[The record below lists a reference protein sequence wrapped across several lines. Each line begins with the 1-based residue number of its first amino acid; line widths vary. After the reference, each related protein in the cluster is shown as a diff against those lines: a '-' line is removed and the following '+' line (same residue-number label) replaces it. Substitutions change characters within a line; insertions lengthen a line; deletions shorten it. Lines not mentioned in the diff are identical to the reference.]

1 MNEITNPLNQANQ
14 VKPTRSIRPTR
25 SEPIDKN
32 EFLTAYSNIMRIAE
46 QTEQII
52 LGKKD
57 VVKMIII
64 SLLSQGHVL
73 IEDVPGVGKTTL
85 ASALSKIIGLKY
97 KRAQFTPDV
106 MPSDITG
113 FSIYNKTTNELEY
126 KEGLA
131 LCNIL
136 LADEINRTSPKTQ
149 SSLLEVMEEGTIT
162 VDGKTHHVPTPFMVI
177 ATQNPIG
184 FVGTHPLPE
193 AQLDRFIMRISI
205 GYPDIEN
212 EIRIISDR
220 KIENPMDKIQ
230 TVTNA
235 ADIMS
240 AQNIVK
246 NIHIDETLYKYI
258 VELVAKTRNHQYIT
272 LGASPRASLSLM
284 RLAQARAFL
293 EKRDYIIP
301 EDILSMYV
309 PAIAH
314 RIILKQEAKLKRI
327 NTEDIV
333 NDIKKSVAPQILG
346 EKVKKS
352 PANMGE

>member
-1 MNEITNPLNQANQ
+1 MADIN
-14 VKPTRSIRPTR
+14 
-25 SEPIDKN
+25 
-32 EFLTAYSNIMRIAE
+32 SNISDISNVSKAINQQQFLESHANVLKIIE
-46 QTEQII
+46 QTQNII

-57 VVKMIII
+57 VIEMTII

-162 VDGKTHHVPTPFMVI
+162 VDGKTHSVPTPFMVI

-193 AQLDRFIMRISI
+193 AQLDRFVMRISM
-205 GYPDIEN
+205 GYPDTAN
-212 EIRIISDR
+212 EIKIISDR
-220 KIENPMDKIQ
+220 KTENPIDKVRTIIS
-230 TVTNA
+230 A
-235 ADIMS
+235 EDIIK

-284 RLAQARAFL
+284 RLSQARAFL

-301 EDILSMYV
+301 EDILNMYT

-314 RIILKQEAKLKRI
+314 RIILKQEAKLKKI
-327 NTEDIV
+327 NTEDIL
-333 NDIKKSVAPQILG
+333 NEIKKLIAPQILS
-346 EKVKKS
+346 ENVNKNVKKT
-352 PANMGE
+352 

>member
-1 MNEITNPLNQANQ
+1 LEVEDITNISNVIDFSNEINTNDFLESHANIL
-14 VKPTRSIRPTR
+14 KI
-25 SEPIDKN
+25 I
-32 EFLTAYSNIMRIAE
+32 E
-46 QTEQII
+46 QTENII
-52 LGKKD
+52 LGKQD
-57 VVKMIII
+57 VIKMTII
-64 SLLSQGHVL
+64 SLLCQGHVL

-85 ASALSKIIGLKY
+85 ASALSKIVGLKY

-113 FSIYNKTTNELEY
+113 FSVYNKITNELEY

-205 GYPDIEN
+205 GYPDAAN
-212 EIRIISDR
+212 EIKIISDR
-220 KIENPMDKIQ
+220 KTENPIDKIK
-230 TVTNA
+230 TVITA
-235 ADIMS
+235 ADILT
-240 AQNIVK
+240 AQGIVK
-246 NIHIDETLYKYI
+246 KIHIDETLYKYI
-258 VELVAKTRNHQYIT
+258 VELVGKTRSHQYIT

-284 RLAQARAFL
+284 RLSQARAFL

-301 EDILSMYV
+301 EDILNMYV
-309 PAIAH
+309 PAISH
-314 RIILKQEAKLKRI
+314 RIILKQEAKLKKI
-327 NTEDIV
+327 DTEDIL
-333 NDIKKSVAPQILG
+333 NDIKKLVAPQILS
-346 EKVKKS
+346 ETANKKQPKES
-352 PANMGE
+352 K

>member
-1 MNEITNPLNQANQ
+1 VADITTNISDMSSVSKEINKNDFLESHA
-14 VKPTRSIRPTR
+14 SILK
-25 SEPIDKN
+25 I
-32 EFLTAYSNIMRIAE
+32 IE
-46 QTEQII
+46 QTENII
-52 LGKKD
+52 LGKTD
-57 VVKMIII
+57 VIKMTII
-64 SLLSQGHVL
+64 SLLCQGHVL

-113 FSIYNKTTNELEY
+113 FSVYNKITNELEY

-205 GYPDIEN
+205 GYPDTAN
-212 EIRIISDR
+212 EIKIISDR
-220 KIENPMDKIQ
+220 KTENPIDKIQ
-230 TVTNA
+230 TLIT
-235 ADIMS
+235 ADDIIK
-240 AQNIVK
+240 AQDIVK

-272 LGASPRASLSLM
+272 LGASPRASLALM
-284 RLAQARAFL
+284 RLSQARAFL

-301 EDILSMYV
+301 EDILNMYV
-309 PAIAH
+309 PAITH
-314 RIILKQEAKLKRI
+314 RIILKQEARLKKV
-327 NTEDIV
+327 NTEDIL
-333 NDIKKSVAPQILG
+333 NDIKKLVAPQILK
-346 EKVKKS
+346 ENESISKTAKKS
-352 PANMGE
+352 

>member
-1 MNEITNPLNQANQ
+1 LEVADIN
-14 VKPTRSIRPTR
+14 
-25 SEPIDKN
+25 
-32 EFLTAYSNIMRIAE
+32 SNISDISNVSKAINQQQFSESHANVLKIIE
-46 QTEQII
+46 QTQNII

-57 VVKMIII
+57 VIEMTII

-113 FSIYNKTTNELEY
+113 FSIYNKNTNELEY

-162 VDGKTHHVPTPFMVI
+162 VDGKTHSVPTPFMVI

-205 GYPDIEN
+205 GYPDTAN
-212 EIRIISDR
+212 EIKIISDR
-220 KIENPMDKIQ
+220 KTENPIDKIK
-230 TVTNA
+230 TVISA
-235 ADIMS
+235 EDIIK
-240 AQNIVK
+240 AQNIIK

-301 EDILSMYV
+301 EDILSMYT

-314 RIILKQEAKLKRI
+314 RIILKQEAKLKKI
-327 NTEDIV
+327 NTEDIL
-333 NDIKKSVAPQILG
+333 NEIKKLIAPQILG
-346 EKVKKS
+346 QNTNKNAGK
-352 PANMGE
+352 A

>member
-1 MNEITNPLNQANQ
+1 MTNETGFNENAKSGKTAKTEKTEI
-14 VKPTRSIRPTR
+14 
-25 SEPIDKN
+25 IDKN
-32 EFLTAYSNIMRIAE
+32 EFFAAYANVMKITE

-52 LGKKD
+52 LGKKE
-57 VVKMIII
+57 VIKMIII

-113 FSIYNKTTNELEY
+113 FSIYNKITNELEY

-162 VDGKTHHVPTPFMVI
+162 VDGKTHQVPIPFMVI

-220 KIENPMDKIQ
+220 KTENPIDKIR
-230 TVTNA
+230 TLTNPN
-235 ADIMS
+235 DIMT

-258 VELVAKTRNHQYIT
+258 VELVAKTRSHQYIT

-284 RLAQARAFL
+284 RLSQARAFL

-301 EDILSMYV
+301 EDILNMYI

-327 NTEDIV
+327 NTEDIL

-352 PANMGE
+352 PVRQGE

>member
-1 MNEITNPLNQANQ
+1 VNETTQQ
-14 VKPTRSIRPTR
+14 TTR
-25 SEPIDKN
+25 IDK
-32 EFLTAYSNIMRIAE
+32 TAFNAAHANILKI
-46 QTEQII
+46 TEETERII

-57 VVKMIII
+57 VVKMIIM

-85 ASALSKIIGLKY
+85 AFALSKIVGLKY

-113 FSIYNKTTNELEY
+113 FSVYNKVTGDLEY

-131 LCNIL
+131 LTNIL

-162 VDGKTHHVPTPFMVI
+162 VDGQTHRVPEPFMVI

-205 GYPDIEN
+205 GYPDAAN
-212 EIRIISDR
+212 EIKIISDR
-220 KIENPMDKIQ
+220 KIDNPIDLLRALVGGNEI
-230 TVTNA
+230 
-235 ADIMS
+235 IE
-240 AQNIVK
+240 AQNIIK
-246 NIHIDETLYKYI
+246 NIYMDASLYKYI
-258 VELVAKTRNHQYIT
+258 VDLVAQTRSHQHIT

-284 RLAQARAFL
+284 RLSQARAFF
-293 EKRDYIIP
+293 ENRDFVIP
-301 EDILSMYV
+301 EDIAAMYI

-314 RIILKQEAKLKRI
+314 RIILKQEAKLKKI
-327 NTEDIV
+327 NTEDILGE
-333 NDIKKSVAPQILG
+333 IKRTVAPQILND
-346 EKVKKS
+346 KARRS
-352 PANMGE
+352 QQ

>member
-1 MNEITNPLNQANQ
+1 MADITTNISDISNVSKEIN
-14 VKPTRSIRPTR
+14 
-25 SEPIDKN
+25 KN
-32 EFLTAYSNIMRIAE
+32 DFLESHEKILKIIE
-46 QTEQII
+46 QTENII

-57 VVKMIII
+57 VIKMTII
-64 SLLSQGHVL
+64 SLLCQGHVL

-85 ASALSKIIGLKY
+85 ASALAKIIGLKY

-113 FSIYNKTTNELEY
+113 FSIYNRITNELEY

-205 GYPDIEN
+205 GYPDTAN
-212 EIRIISDR
+212 EIKIITDR
-220 KIENPMDKIQ
+220 KTENPIDKIK
-230 TVTNA
+230 TIIA
-235 ADIMS
+235 ADDIIK
-240 AQNIVK
+240 AQDIVK

-284 RLAQARAFL
+284 RLSQARAFL

-301 EDILSMYV
+301 EDILNMYV
-309 PAIAH
+309 PAITH
-314 RIILKQEAKLKRI
+314 RIILKQEARLKKI
-327 NTEDIV
+327 NTEDIL
-333 NDIKKSVAPQILG
+333 NDIKKLVAPQILK
-346 EKVKKS
+346 ENEAISKSAKKS
-352 PANMGE
+352 

>member
-1 MNEITNPLNQANQ
+1 MADINSNVSDISNVSKAINQQDFLESHAN
-14 VKPTRSIRPTR
+14 VLK
-25 SEPIDKN
+25 
-32 EFLTAYSNIMRIAE
+32 IME
-46 QTEQII
+46 QAQNII

-57 VVKMIII
+57 VIEMTII

-113 FSIYNKTTNELEY
+113 FSIYNKNTNELEY

-162 VDGKTHHVPTPFMVI
+162 VDGKTHSVPTPFMVI

-193 AQLDRFIMRISI
+193 AQLDRFIMRISM
-205 GYPDIEN
+205 GYPDTAN
-212 EIRIISDR
+212 EIKIISDR
-220 KIENPMDKIQ
+220 KLENPIDKIQ
-230 TVTNA
+230 TIIGSE
-235 ADIMS
+235 DILK

-284 RLAQARAFL
+284 RLSQARAFM

-301 EDILSMYV
+301 EDILNMYT

-314 RIILKQEAKLKRI
+314 RIILKQEAKLKKI
-327 NTEDIV
+327 NTEDIL
-333 NDIKKSVAPQILG
+333 NEIKKLIAPQILS
-346 EKVKKS
+346 ENVNKTAKK
-352 PANMGE
+352 G

>member
-1 MNEITNPLNQANQ
+1 MEQAQN
-14 VKPTRSIRPTR
+14 
-25 SEPIDKN
+25 
-32 EFLTAYSNIMRIAE
+32 
-46 QTEQII
+46 II

-57 VVKMIII
+57 VIEMTII

-113 FSIYNKTTNELEY
+113 FSIYNKNTNELEY

-162 VDGKTHHVPTPFMVI
+162 VDGKTHSVPTPFMVI

-193 AQLDRFIMRISI
+193 AQLDRFIMRISM
-205 GYPDIEN
+205 GYPDTAN
-212 EIRIISDR
+212 EIKIISDR
-220 KIENPMDKIQ
+220 KLENPIDKIQ
-230 TVTNA
+230 TIIGSE
-235 ADIMS
+235 DILK

-284 RLAQARAFL
+284 RLSQARAFM

-301 EDILSMYV
+301 EDILNMYT

-314 RIILKQEAKLKRI
+314 RIILKQEAKLKKI
-327 NTEDIV
+327 NTEDIL
-333 NDIKKSVAPQILG
+333 NEIKKLIAPQILS
-346 EKVKKS
+346 ENVNKTAKK
-352 PANMGE
+352 G

>member
-1 MNEITNPLNQANQ
+1 MEVADIN
-14 VKPTRSIRPTR
+14 
-25 SEPIDKN
+25 
-32 EFLTAYSNIMRIAE
+32 SNISDISNVSKAINQQDFLESHANVLKIIE
-46 QTEQII
+46 QAQSII

-57 VVKMIII
+57 VIEMTII

-113 FSIYNKTTNELEY
+113 FSIYNKNTNELEY

-162 VDGKTHHVPTPFMVI
+162 VDGKTHSVPTPFMVI

-193 AQLDRFIMRISI
+193 AQLDRFIMRISM
-205 GYPDIEN
+205 GYPDTAN
-212 EIRIISDR
+212 EIKIISDR
-220 KIENPMDKIQ
+220 KLENPIDKIQ
-230 TVTNA
+230 TIIGSE
-235 ADIMS
+235 DIIK

-284 RLAQARAFL
+284 RLSQARAFL

-301 EDILSMYV
+301 EDILNMYT

-314 RIILKQEAKLKRI
+314 RIILKQEAKLKKI
-327 NTEDIV
+327 NTEDIL
-333 NDIKKSVAPQILG
+333 NEIKKLIAPQILS
-346 EKVKKS
+346 ENVNKTAKK
-352 PANMGE
+352 G

>member
-1 MNEITNPLNQANQ
+1 MEVADIN
-14 VKPTRSIRPTR
+14 
-25 SEPIDKN
+25 
-32 EFLTAYSNIMRIAE
+32 SNISDISKVSKAIDQQKFLESHENVLKIIE
-46 QTEQII
+46 QTQNII
-52 LGKKD
+52 LGKKE
-57 VVKMIII
+57 VIEMTII

-113 FSIYNKTTNELEY
+113 FSIYNKATNELEY

-162 VDGKTHHVPTPFMVI
+162 VDGKTHSVPTPFMVI

-193 AQLDRFIMRISI
+193 AQLDRFIMRISM
-205 GYPDIEN
+205 GYPDTAN

-220 KIENPMDKIQ
+220 KTENPIDKIK
-230 TVTNA
+230 TA
-235 ADIMS
+235 ISAEDIIK
-240 AQNIVK
+240 AQNIIK

-258 VELVAKTRNHQYIT
+258 VELVAKTRSHQYIT

-284 RLAQARAFL
+284 RLSQAKAFL

-301 EDILSMYV
+301 EDILGMYT

-314 RIILKQEAKLKRI
+314 RIILKQEAKLKKI
-327 NTEDIV
+327 NTEDIL
-333 NDIKKSVAPQILG
+333 NEIKKLIAPQILSQSAN
-346 EKVKKS
+346 KS
-352 PANMGE
+352 AK

>member
-1 MNEITNPLNQANQ
+1 VEQQ
-14 VKPTRSIRPTR
+14 R
-25 SEPIDKN
+25 IDK
-32 EFLTAYSNIMRIAE
+32 TAFNAAYTNVLKIAE
-46 QTEQII
+46 ETERII

-57 VVKMIII
+57 VVKMIIM

-85 ASALSKIIGLKY
+85 AFALSKIIGLKY

-113 FSIYNKTTNELEY
+113 FSVYNKVTGDLEY

-131 LCNIL
+131 LTNIL

-162 VDGKTHHVPTPFMVI
+162 VDGQTHRVPEPFMVI

-205 GYPDIEN
+205 GYPDATN
-212 EIRIISDR
+212 EIKIISDR
-220 KIENPMDKIQ
+220 KITNPVDRLSALVGGNEII
-230 TVTNA
+230 A
-235 ADIMS
+235 

-246 NIHIDETLYKYI
+246 NIYMDASLYKYI
-258 VELVAKTRNHQYIT
+258 VELVAQTRSHQHIT

-284 RLAQARAFL
+284 RLAQARAFF
-293 EKRDYIIP
+293 ENRDFVIP
-301 EDILSMYV
+301 EDIAAMYI

-314 RIILKQEAKLKRI
+314 RIILKQEAKLKKI
-327 NTEDIV
+327 NTEDILGE
-333 NDIKKSVAPQILG
+333 IKKTIAPQILNN
-346 EKVKKS
+346 KTR
-352 PANMGE
+352 

>member
-1 MNEITNPLNQANQ
+1 MEDITNISNVTDFSNEINTNDFLESHANIL
-14 VKPTRSIRPTR
+14 KI
-25 SEPIDKN
+25 I
-32 EFLTAYSNIMRIAE
+32 E
-46 QTEQII
+46 QTENII
-52 LGKKD
+52 LGKQD
-57 VVKMIII
+57 VIKMTII
-64 SLLSQGHVL
+64 SLLCQGHVL

-85 ASALSKIIGLKY
+85 ASALSKIVGLKY

-113 FSIYNKTTNELEY
+113 FSVYNKITNELEY

-205 GYPDIEN
+205 GYPDAAN
-212 EIRIISDR
+212 EIKIISDR
-220 KIENPMDKIQ
+220 KTENPIDKIK
-230 TVTNA
+230 TVITA
-235 ADIMS
+235 ADILT
-240 AQNIVK
+240 AQSIVK
-246 NIHIDETLYKYI
+246 KIHIDETLYKYI
-258 VELVAKTRNHQYIT
+258 VDLVAKTRSHQYIT

-284 RLAQARAFL
+284 RLSQARAFL

-301 EDILSMYV
+301 EDILNMYV
-309 PAIAH
+309 PAISH
-314 RIILKQEAKLKRI
+314 RIILKQEAKLKKI
-327 NTEDIV
+327 NTEDIL
-333 NDIKKSVAPQILG
+333 NDIKKLVAPQILS
-346 EKVKKS
+346 EASKKQ
-352 PANMGE
+352 PKENK

>member
-1 MNEITNPLNQANQ
+1 MAETI
-14 VKPTRSIRPTR
+14 K
-25 SEPIDKN
+25 IDKN
-32 EFLTAYSNIMRIAE
+32 EFLAAYDNVLRI
-46 QTEQII
+46 TEETERII

-57 VVKMIII
+57 VVKMIIM

-113 FSIYNKTTNELEY
+113 FSVYNKATGDLEY

-162 VDGKTHHVPTPFMVI
+162 VDGKTHRVPEPFMVI

-193 AQLDRFIMRISI
+193 AQLDRFIMRISM
-205 GYPDIEN
+205 GYPDLAN
-212 EIRIISDR
+212 EIKIISDR
-220 KIENPMDKIQ
+220 KTENPIDNIR
-230 TVTNA
+230 TLTGA
-235 ADIMS
+235 ADIIS

-246 NIHIDETLYKYI
+246 SVHIDDSLYKYI
-258 VELVAKTRNHQYIT
+258 VELVAQTRSNQYIT

-284 RLAQARAFL
+284 RLAQACAFL
-293 EKRDYIIP
+293 DKRDYVIP
-301 EDILSMYV
+301 PDILDMYI

-314 RIILKQEAKLKRI
+314 RLILKQEARLKKI
-327 NTEDIV
+327 NTEDILS
-333 NDIKKSVAPQILG
+333 DIKKAVAPQILS
-346 EKVKKS
+346 EKVKKQ
-352 PANMGE
+352 

>member
-1 MNEITNPLNQANQ
+1 MADITTNISDMSSVSKEINKNDFLESHA
-14 VKPTRSIRPTR
+14 SILK
-25 SEPIDKN
+25 I
-32 EFLTAYSNIMRIAE
+32 IE
-46 QTEQII
+46 QTENII
-52 LGKKD
+52 LGKTD
-57 VVKMIII
+57 VIKMTII
-64 SLLSQGHVL
+64 SLLCQGHVL

-113 FSIYNKTTNELEY
+113 FSVYNKITNELEY

-205 GYPDIEN
+205 GYPDTAN
-212 EIRIISDR
+212 EIKIISDR
-220 KIENPMDKIQ
+220 KTENPIDKIQ
-230 TVTNA
+230 TLIT
-235 ADIMS
+235 ADDIIK
-240 AQNIVK
+240 AQDIVK

-272 LGASPRASLSLM
+272 LGASPRASLALM
-284 RLAQARAFL
+284 RLSQARAFL

-301 EDILSMYV
+301 EDILNMYV
-309 PAIAH
+309 PAITH
-314 RIILKQEAKLKRI
+314 RIILKQEARLKKV
-327 NTEDIV
+327 NTEDIL
-333 NDIKKSVAPQILG
+333 NDIKKLVAPQILK
-346 EKVKKS
+346 ENESISKTAKKS
-352 PANMGE
+352 

>member
-1 MNEITNPLNQANQ
+1 MDHISNINNNTSDISDFSNEINKKDFMESHANIL
-14 VKPTRSIRPTR
+14 KI
-25 SEPIDKN
+25 I
-32 EFLTAYSNIMRIAE
+32 E
-46 QTEQII
+46 QTENII
-52 LGKKD
+52 LGKQD
-57 VVKMIII
+57 VITMTII
-64 SLLSQGHVL
+64 SLLCQGHIL
-73 IEDVPGVGKTTL
+73 IEDVPGVGKTVL
-85 ASALSKIIGLKY
+85 ASSLAKIIGLKY

-113 FSIYNKTTNELEY
+113 FSVYNKATNELEY

-162 VDGKTHHVPTPFMVI
+162 VDGKTHRVPTPFMVI

-205 GYPDIEN
+205 GYPDSAS
-212 EIRIISDR
+212 EIKIIADR
-220 KIENPMDKIQ
+220 KTENPIDKIK
-230 TVTNA
+230 TMINA
-235 ADIMS
+235 EDIIK

-246 NIHIDETLYKYI
+246 QIHIDPTLYKYI
-258 VELVAKTRNHQYIT
+258 VDLVGKTRNHQYIT

-293 EKRDYIIP
+293 KKRDYIIP
-301 EDILSMYV
+301 EDILKMYI
-309 PAIAH
+309 PAISH
-314 RIILKQEAKLKRI
+314 RIILKQEARLKKIR
-327 NTEDIV
+327 TEDIL
-333 NDIKKSVAPQILG
+333 DEIKKLVAPQILSDSSI
-346 EKVKKS
+346 KS
-352 PANMGE
+352 PKKG

>member
-1 MNEITNPLNQANQ
+1 MAEIM
-14 VKPTRSIRPTR
+14 K
-25 SEPIDKN
+25 IDKN
-32 EFLTAYSNIMRIAE
+32 EFLAAYENVLKI
-46 QTEQII
+46 TEETERII

-57 VVKMIII
+57 VVKMIIM

-85 ASALSKIIGLKY
+85 ASALSKIIGLRY

-113 FSIYNKTTNELEY
+113 FSVYNKATGDLEY

-162 VDGKTHHVPTPFMVI
+162 VDGKTHHVPEPFMVI

-212 EIRIISDR
+212 EIKIISDR
-220 KIENPMDKIQ
+220 KTENPIDKIRTLTGANDIIFAQ
-230 TVTNA
+230 T
-235 ADIMS
+235 
-240 AQNIVK
+240 IVK
-246 NIHIDETLYKYI
+246 NVYIDGSLYKYI
-258 VELVAKTRNHQYIT
+258 VELVAQTRNHQYIT

-293 EKRDYIIP
+293 EKRDYVIP
-301 EDILSMYV
+301 PDILDMYI

-314 RIILKQEAKLKRI
+314 RIILKQEAKLKKI
-327 NTEDIV
+327 NTEDILGE
-333 NDIKKSVAPQILG
+333 IKKAVAPQILN
-346 EKVKKS
+346 EKPKK
-352 PANMGE
+352 P

>member
-1 MNEITNPLNQANQ
+1 MAEITNNISDVANN
-14 VKPTRSIRPTR
+14 SNEIN
-25 SEPIDKN
+25 KN
-32 EFLTAYSNIMRIAE
+32 DFLESHANVLKIIE
-46 QTEQII
+46 QTENII

-57 VVKMIII
+57 VIKMTII
-64 SLLSQGHVL
+64 SLLCQGHVL

-113 FSIYNKTTNELEY
+113 FSIYNKVTNELEY

-205 GYPDIEN
+205 GYPDTEN
-212 EIRIISDR
+212 EIKIISDR
-220 KIENPMDKIQ
+220 KTENPIDKI
-230 TVTNA
+230 TTIIA
-235 ADIMS
+235 ADDIIK

-258 VELVAKTRNHQYIT
+258 VELVAKTRSHQYIT

-284 RLAQARAFL
+284 RLSQARAFL

-301 EDILSMYV
+301 EDILNMYI

-314 RIILKQEAKLKRI
+314 RIILKQEAKLKKI
-327 NTEDIV
+327 NTEDIL
-333 NDIKKSVAPQILG
+333 NEIKKLIAPQILKEG
-346 EKVKKS
+346 ENINKAAKR
-352 PANMGE
+352 N

>member
-1 MNEITNPLNQANQ
+1 MAEI
-14 VKPTRSIRPTR
+14 VK
-25 SEPIDKN
+25 IDKN
-32 EFLTAYSNIMRIAE
+32 EILAAYENVLKI
-46 QTEQII
+46 TEETERII

-57 VVKMIII
+57 VVKMIIM

-113 FSIYNKTTNELEY
+113 FSVYNKVTGDLEY

-162 VDGKTHHVPTPFMVI
+162 VDGKTHHVPEPFMVI

-193 AQLDRFIMRISI
+193 AQLDRFIMRISM

-212 EIRIISDR
+212 EIKIISER
-220 KIENPMDKIQ
+220 KIENPIDKIRSLVGANDIIFAQ
-230 TVTNA
+230 T
-235 ADIMS
+235 
-240 AQNIVK
+240 IVK
-246 NIHIDETLYKYI
+246 NVYIDTSLYKYI
-258 VELVAKTRNHQYIT
+258 VELVAQTRNNQHIT

-293 EKRDYIIP
+293 DKRDYVIP
-301 EDILSMYV
+301 PDILDMYI

-314 RIILKQEAKLKRI
+314 RIILKQEAKLKKI
-327 NTEDIV
+327 NTEDILGE
-333 NDIKKSVAPQILG
+333 IKKAVSPQILS
-346 EKVKKS
+346 EKVKKQ
-352 PANMGE
+352 

>member
-1 MNEITNPLNQANQ
+1 MSNEINRIN
-14 VKPTRSIRPTR
+14 
-25 SEPIDKN
+25 KN
-32 EFLTAYSNIMRIAE
+32 DFFTAYENVLKISEETGR
-46 QTEQII
+46 II

-57 VVKMIII
+57 VVSMIIM

-113 FSIYNKTTNELEY
+113 FSVYNKVTGELEY

-131 LCNIL
+131 LTNIL

-149 SSLLEVMEEGTIT
+149 SSLLEVMEESTIT
-162 VDGKTHHVPTPFMVI
+162 VDGKTHQVPEPFMVI

-205 GYPDIEN
+205 GYPDAEN
-212 EIRIISDR
+212 EMKIISER
-220 KIENPMDKIQ
+220 KTENPLDKIG
-230 TVTNA
+230 A
-235 ADIMS
+235 LIGADDIIF

-246 NIHIDETLYKYI
+246 NVHIDETLYKYI
-258 VELVAKTRNHQYIT
+258 VELTAWTRNHQHIT

-284 RLAQARAFL
+284 RLSQARAFL
-293 EKRDYIIP
+293 EKRAYVIP
-301 EDILSMYV
+301 EDILTMYI

-314 RIILKQEAKLKRI
+314 RIILKQEARLKKI
-327 NTEDIV
+327 NTEDILGEIKKTV
-333 NDIKKSVAPQILG
+333 SPQILSEKIKKS
-346 EKVKKS
+346 
-352 PANMGE
+352 

>member
-1 MNEITNPLNQANQ
+1 MNETTQQ
-14 VKPTRSIRPTR
+14 QTR
-25 SEPIDKN
+25 IDK
-32 EFLTAYSNIMRIAE
+32 TAFNAAHANILKI
-46 QTEQII
+46 TEETERII

-57 VVKMIII
+57 VVKMIIM

-85 ASALSKIIGLKY
+85 AFALSKIVGLKY

-113 FSIYNKTTNELEY
+113 FSVYNKVTGDLEY

-131 LCNIL
+131 LTNIL

-162 VDGKTHHVPTPFMVI
+162 VDGQTHRVPEPFMVI

-205 GYPDIEN
+205 GYPDAAN
-212 EIRIISDR
+212 EIKIISDR
-220 KIENPMDKIQ
+220 KIDNPVDRLRPLVGGNEI
-230 TVTNA
+230 
-235 ADIMS
+235 IE
-240 AQNIVK
+240 AQNIIK
-246 NIHIDETLYKYI
+246 NIYMDTSLYKYI
-258 VELVAKTRNHQYIT
+258 VELVAQTRSHQHIT

-284 RLAQARAFL
+284 RLSQARAFF
-293 EKRDYIIP
+293 ENRDFVIP
-301 EDILSMYV
+301 EDIAAMYI

-314 RIILKQEAKLKRI
+314 RIILKQEAKLKKI
-327 NTEDIV
+327 NTEDILSE
-333 NDIKKSVAPQILG
+333 IKRTVAPQILND
-346 EKVKKS
+346 KARRNQS
-352 PANMGE
+352 

>member
-1 MNEITNPLNQANQ
+1 MAIEINKEVT
-14 VKPTRSIRPTR
+14 K
-25 SEPIDKN
+25 IDKN
-32 EFLTAYSNIMRIAE
+32 EFLAAYESILKITDE
-46 QTEQII
+46 TERII

-57 VVKMIII
+57 VIKMIIM

-85 ASALSKIIGLKY
+85 ASALSKIVGLKY

-113 FSIYNKTTNELEY
+113 FSVYNKATGDLEY

-162 VDGKTHHVPTPFMVI
+162 VDGQTHSVPEPFMVI

-205 GYPDIEN
+205 GYPDTAN
-212 EIRIISDR
+212 EIKIITDR
-220 KIENPMDKIQ
+220 KTENPIDKLSALIG
-230 TVTNA
+230 A
-235 ADIMS
+235 ADILL
-240 AQNIVK
+240 AQKIVM
-246 NIHIDETLYKYI
+246 NVHIDETLYKYI
-258 VELVAKTRNHQYIT
+258 VELVAQTRNHQHIT

-284 RLAQARAFL
+284 RLAQARAFM
-293 EKRDYIIP
+293 ERRDYVIP
-301 EDILSMYV
+301 EDILSMYI

-314 RIILKQEAKLKRI
+314 RIILKQEARLKKI
-327 NTEDIV
+327 DTTDIL
-333 NDIKKSVAPQILG
+333 NDIKKAVSPQILS
-346 EKVKKS
+346 EKVRKS
-352 PANMGE
+352 

>member
-1 MNEITNPLNQANQ
+1 MSSVSKEINKNDFLESHA
-14 VKPTRSIRPTR
+14 SILK
-25 SEPIDKN
+25 I
-32 EFLTAYSNIMRIAE
+32 IE
-46 QTEQII
+46 QTENII
-52 LGKKD
+52 LGKTD
-57 VVKMIII
+57 VIKMTII
-64 SLLSQGHVL
+64 SLLCQGHVL

-113 FSIYNKTTNELEY
+113 FSVYNKITNELEY

-193 AQLDRFIMRISI
+193 AQLDRFIMQISI
-205 GYPDIEN
+205 GYPDTAN
-212 EIRIISDR
+212 EIKIITDR
-220 KIENPMDKIQ
+220 KTENPIDKIQ
-230 TVTNA
+230 TVIS
-235 ADIMS
+235 ADDIRK
-240 AQNIVK
+240 AQDIVK

-301 EDILSMYV
+301 EDILNMYV
-309 PAIAH
+309 PAITH
-314 RIILKQEAKLKRI
+314 RIILKQEARLKKI
-327 NTEDIV
+327 NTEDIL
-333 NDIKKSVAPQILG
+333 NDIKKLVAPQIMK
-346 EKVKKS
+346 ENEAISKAAKK
-352 PANMGE
+352 NQ

>member
-1 MNEITNPLNQANQ
+1 LESHANVLKIMEQAQN
-14 VKPTRSIRPTR
+14 
-25 SEPIDKN
+25 
-32 EFLTAYSNIMRIAE
+32 
-46 QTEQII
+46 II

-57 VVKMIII
+57 VIEMTII

-113 FSIYNKTTNELEY
+113 FSIYNKNTNELEY

-162 VDGKTHHVPTPFMVI
+162 VDGKTHSVPTPFMVI

-193 AQLDRFIMRISI
+193 AQLDRFIMRISM
-205 GYPDIEN
+205 GYPDTAN
-212 EIRIISDR
+212 EIKIISDR
-220 KIENPMDKIQ
+220 KLENPIDKIQ
-230 TVTNA
+230 TIIGSE
-235 ADIMS
+235 DILK

-284 RLAQARAFL
+284 RLSQARAFM

-301 EDILSMYV
+301 EDILNMYT

-314 RIILKQEAKLKRI
+314 RIILKQEAKLKKI
-327 NTEDIV
+327 NTEDIL
-333 NDIKKSVAPQILG
+333 NEIKKLIAPQILS
-346 EKVKKS
+346 ENVNKTAKK
-352 PANMGE
+352 G

>member
-1 MNEITNPLNQANQ
+1 MAKAI
-14 VKPTRSIRPTR
+14 K
-25 SEPIDKN
+25 IDKN
-32 EFLTAYSNIMRIAE
+32 EFIAAYENVLKI
-46 QTEQII
+46 TEETERII

-57 VVKMIII
+57 VVKMIIM

-85 ASALSKIIGLKY
+85 ASALAKIIGLKY

-113 FSIYNKTTNELEY
+113 FSVYNKITGDLEY

-131 LCNIL
+131 LTNIL

-162 VDGKTHHVPTPFMVI
+162 VDGKTHHVPEPFMVI

-193 AQLDRFIMRISI
+193 AQLDRFIMRIAI
-205 GYPDIEN
+205 GYPDIAN
-212 EIRIISDR
+212 EIKIISDR
-220 KIENPMDKIQ
+220 KTDNPIDNIRALIGAEDISTAQ
-230 TVTNA
+230 T
-235 ADIMS
+235 
-240 AQNIVK
+240 IVK
-246 NIHIDETLYKYI
+246 NIYIDESLYKYI
-258 VELVAKTRNHQYIT
+258 VELVAQTRSHQYIT

-284 RLAQARAFL
+284 RLAQASAFL
-293 EKRDYIIP
+293 DKRDYIIP
-301 EDILSMYV
+301 TDILDMYI

-314 RIILKQEAKLKRI
+314 RIILKQEAKLKKV
-327 NTEDIV
+327 NTEDILS
-333 NDIKKSVAPQILG
+333 DIKKIVSPQILN
-346 EKVKKS
+346 EKIKK
-352 PANMGE
+352 E

>member
-1 MNEITNPLNQANQ
+1 MEVADITTNISDIAKKSKEINQN
-14 VKPTRSIRPTR
+14 
-25 SEPIDKN
+25 D
-32 EFLTAYSNIMRIAE
+32 FLESYGNILKIIE
-46 QTEQII
+46 QTENII
-52 LGKKD
+52 LGKQD
-57 VVKMIII
+57 VIKMTII
-64 SLLSQGHVL
+64 SLLCQGHVL

-113 FSIYNKTTNELEY
+113 FSIYNKVTNELEY

-205 GYPDIEN
+205 GYPDTAN
-212 EIRIISDR
+212 EIKIISDR
-220 KIENPMDKIQ
+220 KTENPIDKIK
-230 TVTNA
+230 TIITA
-235 ADIMS
+235 EDIIK
-240 AQNIVK
+240 AQDIVK
-246 NIHIDETLYKYI
+246 NIHIDQTLYKYI

-272 LGASPRASLSLM
+272 LGASPRASLALM
-284 RLAQARAFL
+284 RLSQAKAFL

-301 EDILSMYV
+301 EDILNMYI
-309 PAIAH
+309 PAITH
-314 RIILKQEAKLKRI
+314 RIILKQEARLKKI
-327 NTEDIV
+327 NTEDIL
-333 NDIKKSVAPQILG
+333 NDIKKLVAPQILK
-346 EKVKKS
+346 ENEAISKSAKKS
-352 PANMGE
+352 

>member
-1 MNEITNPLNQANQ
+1 MYRVTNNLEVAPINSNISNVSKAINQQ
-14 VKPTRSIRPTR
+14 
-25 SEPIDKN
+25 
-32 EFLTAYSNIMRIAE
+32 EFLESHADVLKIIE
-46 QTEQII
+46 QTQNII

-57 VVKMIII
+57 VVEMTII

-162 VDGKTHHVPTPFMVI
+162 VDGKTHSVPTPFMVI

-205 GYPDIEN
+205 GYPDTAN
-212 EIRIISDR
+212 EIKIISDR
-220 KIENPMDKIQ
+220 KTENPIDRIKTII
-230 TVTNA
+230 TA
-235 ADIMS
+235 EEIIK

-246 NIHIDETLYKYI
+246 NVHIDETLYKYI

-284 RLAQARAFL
+284 RLSQARAFL
-293 EKRDYIIP
+293 ERRDYVIP
-301 EDILSMYV
+301 EDILAMYT

-314 RIILKQEAKLKRI
+314 RIILKQEAKLKKI
-327 NTEDIV
+327 NTEDIL
-333 NDIKKSVAPQILG
+333 NEIKKLIAPQILS
-346 EKVKKS
+346 ENISKNAKK
-352 PANMGE
+352 N

>member
-1 MNEITNPLNQANQ
+1 VADITTNLSDMSSVSKEINKIDFLESHANIL
-14 VKPTRSIRPTR
+14 KI
-25 SEPIDKN
+25 I
-32 EFLTAYSNIMRIAE
+32 E
-46 QTEQII
+46 QTENII

-57 VVKMIII
+57 VIKMTII
-64 SLLSQGHVL
+64 SLLCQGHVL

-113 FSIYNKTTNELEY
+113 FSIYNKVTNELEY

-205 GYPDIEN
+205 GYPDTAN
-212 EIRIISDR
+212 EIKIISDR
-220 KIENPMDKIQ
+220 KTENPIDKIR
-230 TVTNA
+230 TTIS
-235 ADIMS
+235 ADDIIK

-293 EKRDYIIP
+293 ERRDYIIP
-301 EDILSMYV
+301 EDILSMYT

-314 RIILKQEAKLKRI
+314 RIILKQEAKLKKI
-327 NTEDIV
+327 NTEDIL
-333 NDIKKSVAPQILG
+333 NEIKKLVAPQVLNENINRN
-346 EKVKKS
+346 VKK
-352 PANMGE
+352 N

>member
-1 MNEITNPLNQANQ
+1 VADITTNISDISNVSKEIN
-14 VKPTRSIRPTR
+14 
-25 SEPIDKN
+25 KN
-32 EFLTAYSNIMRIAE
+32 DFLESHEKILKIIE
-46 QTEQII
+46 QTENII

-57 VVKMIII
+57 VIKMTII
-64 SLLSQGHVL
+64 SLLCQGHVL

-85 ASALSKIIGLKY
+85 ASALAKIIGLKY

-113 FSIYNKTTNELEY
+113 FSIYNRITNELEY

-205 GYPDIEN
+205 GYPDTAN
-212 EIRIISDR
+212 EIKIITDR
-220 KIENPMDKIQ
+220 KTENPIDKIK
-230 TVTNA
+230 TIIA
-235 ADIMS
+235 ADDIIK
-240 AQNIVK
+240 AQDIVK

-284 RLAQARAFL
+284 RLSQARAFL

-301 EDILSMYV
+301 EDILNMYV
-309 PAIAH
+309 PAITH
-314 RIILKQEAKLKRI
+314 RIILKQEARLKKI
-327 NTEDIV
+327 NTEDIL
-333 NDIKKSVAPQILG
+333 NDIKKLVAPQILK
-346 EKVKKS
+346 ENEAISKSAKKS
-352 PANMGE
+352 

>member
-1 MNEITNPLNQANQ
+1 MAKITNNISDVLNTSKEINKDDFLGSHANIL
-14 VKPTRSIRPTR
+14 KI
-25 SEPIDKN
+25 I
-32 EFLTAYSNIMRIAE
+32 E
-46 QTEQII
+46 QTENII

-57 VVKMIII
+57 VIKMTII
-64 SLLSQGHVL
+64 SLLCQGHVL

-113 FSIYNKTTNELEY
+113 FSVYNKVTNELEY

-162 VDGKTHHVPTPFMVI
+162 VDGVTHHVPTPFMVI

-205 GYPDIEN
+205 GYPDADN
-212 EIRIISDR
+212 EIKIISDR
-220 KIENPMDKIQ
+220 KTENPIDKIKPMI
-230 TVTNA
+230 NSD
-235 ADIMS
+235 DIIK
-240 AQNIVK
+240 AQSIVK

-284 RLAQARAFL
+284 RLSQARAFL

-301 EDILSMYV
+301 EDILNMYI

-314 RIILKQEAKLKRI
+314 RIILKQEAKLKKI
-327 NTEDIV
+327 NTEDIL
-333 NDIKKSVAPQILG
+333 NDIKKLIAPQILK
-346 EKVKKS
+346 EHENITKAAKR
-352 PANMGE
+352 N

>member
-1 MNEITNPLNQANQ
+1 
-14 VKPTRSIRPTR
+14 VIRMT
-25 SEPIDKN
+25 IV
-32 EFLTAYSNIMRIAE
+32 A
-46 QTEQII
+46 
-52 LGKKD
+52 
-57 VVKMIII
+57 
-64 SLLSQGHVL
+64 LLCQGHIL
-73 IEDVPGVGKTTL
+73 IEDIPGVGKTTL

-113 FSIYNKTTNELEY
+113 FSIYNKVTNELEY

-162 VDGKTHHVPTPFMVI
+162 VDGKTHQVPTPFMVI

-193 AQLDRFIMRISI
+193 AQLDRFIMRIAI
-205 GYPDIEN
+205 GYPDAAN
-212 EIRIISDR
+212 EIQLISDR
-220 KIENPMDKIQ
+220 KTENPIDKIQ
-230 TVTNA
+230 TVITA
-235 ADIMS
+235 ADIIK

-284 RLAQARAFL
+284 RLSQALAFL
-293 EKRDYIIP
+293 KKRDYVIP
-301 EDILSMYV
+301 EDILNMYV
-309 PAIAH
+309 PVIAH
-314 RIILKQEAKLKRI
+314 RIILKQEAKLKKI
-327 NTEDIV
+327 NTEDIL
-333 NDIKKSVAPQILG
+333 NDIKKLIAPQIMKEG
-346 EKVKKS
+346 ENINKAAKKS
-352 PANMGE
+352 

>member
-1 MNEITNPLNQANQ
+1 MANETGTTEITEN
-14 VKPTRSIRPTR
+14 VKTKKAEI
-25 SEPIDKN
+25 IDKN
-32 EFLTAYSNIMRIAE
+32 DFIAAYSNVQKITE
-46 QTEQII
+46 QTERII

-113 FSIYNKTTNELEY
+113 FSIYNKVTNELEY

-162 VDGKTHHVPTPFMVI
+162 VDGKTHHVPIPFMVI

-193 AQLDRFIMRISI
+193 AQLDRFIMRIAI
-205 GYPDIEN
+205 GYPDVEN
-212 EIRIISDR
+212 EIKIISDR
-220 KIENPMDKIQ
+220 KIENPIDKIQ
-230 TVTNA
+230 TITNSN
-235 ADIMS
+235 DILH

-284 RLAQARAFL
+284 RLSQARAFL

-301 EDILSMYV
+301 EDILNMYI

-314 RIILKQEAKLKRI
+314 RILLKQEAKLKRI
-327 NTEDIV
+327 NTEDIL
-333 NDIKKSVAPQILG
+333 NDIKKSVAPQILN
-346 EKVKKS
+346 EKVKKPNS
-352 PANMGE
+352 